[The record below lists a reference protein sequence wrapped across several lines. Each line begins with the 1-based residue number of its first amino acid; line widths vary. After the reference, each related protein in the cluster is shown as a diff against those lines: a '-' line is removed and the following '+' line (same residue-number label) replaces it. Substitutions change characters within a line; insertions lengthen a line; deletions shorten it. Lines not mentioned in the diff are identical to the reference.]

1 MKTAAAMANISHFAF
16 SRNFKSAV
24 GLNFSDYC
32 NLLRIRFAED
42 ELISTDL
49 PISDIAAEIGTDTPS
64 YFSRLFKN
72 ATGYPRRNSGT
83 GTAPGDPGKHLMCKV
98 N

>member
-1 MKTAAAMANISHFAF
+1 MANISYFAL

-42 ELISTDL
+42 MLISTDL
-49 PISDIAAEIGTDTPS
+49 PISDIAAEIGIDTPS
-64 YFSRLFKN
+64 CFSRLFKN
-72 ATGYPRRNSGT
+72 ANGISPQEFRSRNRT
-83 GTAPGDPGKHLMCKV
+83 R
-98 N
+98 